1 MPILFQTSNQA
12 FIGLGVSHTIIVPAP
27 AGIVA
32 GDLLVMSGLVN
43 TFAAGT
49 FSVSNGFVVQTTDK
63 PGTNPTAFV
72 ASKIAGVSEPA
83 TYTVVFSAGPAFQAM
98 NVGILRFDGACG
110 VELPIVPLLLADAA
124 GVTIT
129 APSIISVKDKNL
141 IIRSFM
147 FDTTGTEPSSVITPA
162 GTTLREAIVG
172 PQPPFSSDPQG
183 HIYTDDVLLTPPGP
197 TGTAIITLIAHVGLI
212 RSVAYTIAVEETPSG
227 SGGTMGGP
235 VRDKSGKL
243 ITKAEVLAARAEA
256 VKTGA
261 KIKTTFDPRRSGR

>member
-1 MPILFQTSNQA
+1 MPVLFQTSSQA
-12 FIGLGVSHTIIVPAP
+12 FHGLAVSHTIIVPAP
-27 AGIVA
+27 SGIVA

-49 FSVSNGFVVQTTDK
+49 FSVSNGFVVHTTDK

-83 TYTVVFSAGPAFQAM
+83 TYTVAFSAGPAFQAM

-110 VELPIVPLLLADAA
+110 VEQPIVPLLLADAG
-124 GVTIT
+124 GVIIT
-129 APSIISVKDKNL
+129 APSILTVKDNDL

-147 FDTTGTEPSSVITPA
+147 FDTTGTEPSSVSTPA

-183 HIYTDDVLLTPPGP
+183 QIFTDDALVTPPGL
-197 TGTAIITLIAHVGLI
+197 TGTAITTLTGHAGLI
-212 RSVAYTIAVEETPSG
+212 RSVAYTLAIEPIPSG
-227 SGGTMGGP
+227 AGWAGEMPKDREGQIIEKGQKILNPFGTSKRHCMCAI
-235 VRDKSGKL
+235 GKCDCL
-243 ITKAEVLAARAEA
+243 
-256 VKTGA
+256 
-261 KIKTTFDPRRSGR
+261 

>member
-1 MPILFQTSNQA
+1 MPVLFQTSSQA

-27 AGIVA
+27 SGIVA

-49 FSVSNGFVVQTTDK
+49 FSVSNGFVVHTTDK

-129 APSIISVKDKNL
+129 APSIITQKDNDL

-147 FDTTGTEPSSVITPA
+147 FDTTGTEPSSVSTPA
-162 GTTLREAIVG
+162 GTTLREAIIG

-183 HIYTDDVLLTPPGP
+183 HLYTDDALVTPPGA
-197 TGTAIITLIAHVGLI
+197 TGTAAITLVAHVGLI
-212 RSVAYTIAVEETPSG
+212 RSVAYTLALEEIPSG
-227 SGGTMGGP
+227 SGGIMGGP
-235 VRDKSGKL
+235 GTFGERIERGTQIKNPFGGRMRRNACMCIGKCNC
-243 ITKAEVLAARAEA
+243 
-256 VKTGA
+256 
-261 KIKTTFDPRRSGR
+261 S